1 MRPRLLHDVA
11 RLGFAGAGVAA
22 MAYQYAALAPRP
34 EFRPANFFSFFT
46 IQSNI
51 LAVAILALAALVRR
65 PERSAAFDALRT
77 AVTLYMTIT
86 GVVFAVLL
94 AGLQESLDTHIAWVN
109 FVVHTL
115 QPIVL
120 VVDWLIDPP
129 RHRLPW
135 SVAAAWLAFPAA
147 WFAYTLVRGA
157 QVGWYPYPF
166 VDVGEHGYG
175 RVLVN
180 AVVLAVA
187 FAAVAAVFQL
197 VARRRAR

>member
-1 MRPRLLHDVA
+1 
-11 RLGFAGAGVAA
+11 
-22 MAYQYAALAPRP
+22 
-34 EFRPANFFSFFT
+34 
-46 IQSNI
+46 
-51 LAVAILALAALVRR
+51 VAILALAALVRR

-135 SVAAAWLAFPAA
+135 SVAAAWLAFPVA